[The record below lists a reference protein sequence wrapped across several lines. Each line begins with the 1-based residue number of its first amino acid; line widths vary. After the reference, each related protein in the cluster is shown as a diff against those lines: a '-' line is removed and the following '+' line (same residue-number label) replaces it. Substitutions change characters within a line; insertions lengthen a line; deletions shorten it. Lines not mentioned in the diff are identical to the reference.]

1 MALYLVTGG
10 CGFIGS
16 HLVDALVAQGHGVRV
31 LDDLLTGGG
40 EYIPHGVQV
49 ILGDIADFDVV
60 ADAMA
65 GVDGCFHLAAIA
77 SVARCSENPVRAN
90 RVNLGGT
97 VNILAAARPAAGRKP
112 IPVVYASSAAVYGS
126 NINVPLPETAETRPL
141 SQYGVDKLA
150 SEMHAQVAARIHGV
164 PSIGLRFFNVYGP
177 RQDPMSPY
185 SGVISIFADRI
196 RRREP
201 ITFFG
206 DGGQTRDFVYV
217 SDVVRCLVLCQ
228 HHLQEQGTGVTVADV
243 FNVCSGISMSIL
255 QLAQTMMDLARRS
268 VVVDYRHPREG
279 DIRASAGDP
288 SAASSRLGFVAH
300 TQLREGLSQLLAL
313 SDAAFHKLPGSKA

>member
-16 HLVDALVAQGHGVRV
+16 HLVDALVAQGHGVKV
-31 LDDLLTGGG
+31 LDDLLTGKR
-40 EYIPHGVQV
+40 EYIPHGVQITV
-49 ILGDIADFDVV
+49 GDIADYGVV

-97 VNILAAARPAAGRKP
+97 VNILAAAKAAAVQNP

-126 NINVPLPETAETRPL
+126 NTSVPLAETAGTRPL

-150 SEMHAQVAARIHGV
+150 SEMHAEVAARIHGV
-164 PSIGLRFFNVYGP
+164 PSIGLRFFNIYGP
-177 RQDPMSPY
+177 RQDPLSPY

-196 RRREP
+196 GRGEP

-206 DGGQTRDFVYV
+206 DGMQTRDFVYV
-217 SDVVRCLVLCQ
+217 GDVVRCLVICA
-228 HHLQEQGTGVTVADV
+228 HYLQAQRGAVAANV
-243 FNVCSGISMSIL
+243 FNVCSGTATSIL
-255 QLAQTMMDLARRS
+255 RLAEILMDLACQT
-268 VVVDYRHPREG
+268 VTVDYGHSREG
-279 DIRASAGDP
+279 DIRVSTGDP
-288 SAASSRLGFVAH
+288 NAASRGLGFAVR
-300 TQLREGLSQLLAL
+300 TQLREGLSQLLL
-313 SDAAFHKLPGSKA
+313 SRVSVGANLV